1 MKLKVL
7 PSAIAIAL
15 TSFSA
20 FSDDGSMVVTATALD
35 QLVQTEINATTL
47 EQKQASDIKDILN
60 TMPSVTVDGNARY
73 SRKVFIRGMED
84 KFAVVTI
91 DGARQEGQLFHHSGD
106 QTIDPSLLK
115 VAKIE
120 LGANSAL
127 NGSGVV
133 NGSFSYETKD
143 PDDLLQGDDK
153 FGARIKT
160 SYQSAY
166 ERKGVDVAVYTKL
179 NDKLQFM
186 AIANYSEDGDL
197 HIPNKDDVSSKQGE
211 LKSGLAKVV
220 FIPNNS
226 NEFKLMINHYSD
238 GGKRQLSGEKSG
250 ALYADKEHNYNS
262 INRDTVTLQHAYN
275 PDNDLVNLKS
285 NVYYNR
291 QYMNVAASIDSKYY
305 KNKDGTWARN
315 PDKSYLK
322 DSADVPE
329 QEFNIKTIGGDIR
342 NVSWVGDHELTYG
355 VEGYIAEQSVDS
367 EDGKLLTGNGKAA
380 NLTESGKGDA
390 IKYAFDGGKVS
401 AYGLYLQDSFE
412 INDFRLT
419 SGLRYDVHQLG
430 GMYSG
435 TLDQLSPKFK
445 GEYQATNDLR
455 LRVGYGR
462 LFKGASLPEALMIGD
477 PSKVTQGDTKAMT
490 GNNYETG
497 FDYDLSNLLGADNS
511 IIGFTAYKYNLDNQ
525 MHPTKNTS
533 LTNKYDAEVWGIETV
548 FTYKL
553 EDLSIY
559 ANHSYSDGDQKD
571 LKDNTT
577 SHMNKT
583 GIHNIKA
590 GFNYG
595 LSEEIVFGWDSR
607 FVLGN
612 EYTDEENEKISR
624 PGFGVHNMWAAYNPT
639 FAKDLTINLGVDNLF
654 NKQYAEHTGF
664 GISWGSDKYTS
675 YEVGRNFKASLAYAF

>member
-1 MKLKVL
+1 MRISYTTHNETDNNMKLKLL

-20 FSDDGSMVVTATALD
+20 ISDDGSMVVTATALE
-35 QLVQTEINATTL
+35 QLVQTEINAETL

-106 QTIDPSLLK
+106 QTIDPALLK
-115 VAKIE
+115 VAEIE
-120 LGANSAL
+120 LGANSVL
-127 NGSGVV
+127 NGSGVI

-143 PDDLLQGDDK
+143 PNDLLQGDDK
-153 FGARIKT
+153 FGTRIKT

-166 ERKGVDVAVYTKL
+166 ERTGVDVAVYTKL

-186 AIANYSEDGDL
+186 GIANYSEDGDL
-197 HIPNKDDVSSKQGE
+197 YIPNKEDISSKQGE

-250 ALYADKEHNYNS
+250 SLYADQEHNYNS
-262 INRDTVTLQHAYN
+262 INRDTVTLQHHYN
-275 PDNDLVNLKS
+275 PGNDLVNLKS
-285 NVYYNR
+285 NLYYNR
-291 QYMNVAASIDSKYY
+291 QYMKRDPLTDDIWQKDANGKWITDGQVSIPNREYNV
-305 KNKDGTWARN
+305 T
-315 PDKSYLK
+315 
-322 DSADVPE
+322 
-329 QEFNIKTIGGDIR
+329 TIGGDIR
-342 NVSWVGDHELTYG
+342 NVSWIADHELTYG
-355 VEGYIAEQSVDS
+355 VDGYTAKQWIDA
-367 EDGKLLTGNGKAA
+367 
-380 NLTESGKGDA
+380 ESGEVLSGSQKGETK
-390 IKYAFDGGKVS
+390 KYGFDGGKIT
-401 AYGLYLQDSFE
+401 AYGLYIQDSFE

-419 SGLRYDVHQLG
+419 SGLRYDIHKLG
-430 GMYSG
+430 GLYSG
-435 TLDQLSPKFK
+435 TVDQLSPKFK
-445 GEYQATNDLR
+445 GEYQATDDLR

-497 FDYDLSNLLGADNS
+497 FDYNLSNLLGADDS

-559 ANHSYSDGDQKD
+559 ANHSYSDGDQKN

-612 EYTDEENEKISR
+612 EYTDEENEKVSR
-624 PGFGVHNMWAAYNPT
+624 SGFGVHNMWAAYNPT